1 MIETR
6 GIGKRFADR
15 WALREASLKVAPGD
29 FLGVLGRNGAGKTTL
44 IRLLTGQMRPTEGSV
59 RIQGLDPGTVPMA
72 LRGLV
77 GIMPE
82 EGALL
87 EDLGGSQ
94 YLHFVGQLHGL
105 DRLALGARICE
116 LQDCLQVDFRRD
128 CPIRDYSYGM
138 KKKLAFSAA
147 ILHGPKLL
155 FLDEP
160 FEGLDPDVVRTL
172 LELLGNLWTR
182 GVTIVMTSHQL
193 SLAERLCTRVLLVE
207 EGRVVLEGPS
217 AELIGKEEDLE
228 GLFLRVV
235 GRKTKAGS
243 LSWM

>member
-1 MIETR
+1 MIESQAL
-6 GIGKRFADR
+6 GKRFEDR
-15 WALREASLKVAPGD
+15 WALREASLQVARGD

-44 IRLLTGQMRPTEGSV
+44 IRLLTGQMRPTEGTV
-59 RIQGLDPGTVPMA
+59 RIQGLDPGTVPLA
-72 LRGLV
+72 LRSLV
-77 GIMPE
+77 GVMPE

-87 EDLGGSQ
+87 EDLGGAQ

-105 DRLALGARICE
+105 DRKALDDRLRE
-116 LQDCLQVDFRRD
+116 LQDCLQVDFHRD

-147 ILHGPKLL
+147 ILHGPRLL

-172 LELLGNLWTR
+172 LDLLRDLWTR
-182 GVTIVMTSHQL
+182 GATIVMTSHQL
-193 SLAERLCTRVLLVE
+193 SLAERLCTRVVLVE
-207 EGRVVLEGPS
+207 EGRIVLEGP
-217 AELIGKEEDLE
+217 AADLLGPDEDLE
-228 GLFLRVV
+228 GLFLKVV
-235 GRKTKAGS
+235 GRKTRAGS